1 MILLYNQIDAYKQYT
16 MWCSCILQCA
26 IVYYS
31 YTSLCTIISDVMYV
45 MYTGNGEYDE
55 DNTMD
60 DEPMHD
66 AFKNIIMMNIN
77 NKYQN

>member
-1 MILLYNQIDAYKQYT
+1 
-16 MWCSCILQCA
+16 
-26 IVYYS
+26 
-31 YTSLCTIISDVMYV
+31 MYA

-60 DEPMHD
+60 DEPMDD